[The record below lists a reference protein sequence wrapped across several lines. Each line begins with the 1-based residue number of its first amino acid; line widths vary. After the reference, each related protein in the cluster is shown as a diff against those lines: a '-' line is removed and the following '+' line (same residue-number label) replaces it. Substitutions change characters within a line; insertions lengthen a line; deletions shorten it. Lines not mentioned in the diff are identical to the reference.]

1 MMTGR
6 EVEFVRLYE
15 DLMHEVN
22 QRAGMEESNAFELE
36 RAAAKD
42 PRVRRNKKMLG
53 YIRDIRHLLQH
64 PQHKSD
70 GSALE
75 ISASFLEEVQNLLR
89 FLRMTETASKIGV
102 ARGKIYVAQPSETL
116 GTLADLMKQKGYSH
130 LPILDENDV
139 VVGVFNEAAVFDVL
153 WSQDE
158 LIIDRSTLLSDLLEH
173 CKLTDERT
181 EIFRFVK
188 PQTSH
193 DELVKSFRALGS
205 ANRRLGAVF
214 VTASG
219 KAKEPIQR
227 MITAWDVLPNQ

>member
-15 DLMHEVN
+15 ALMHEVN
-22 QRAGMEESNAFELE
+22 QRAGREGWKSFELD
-36 RAAAKD
+36 AAAEKD
-42 PRVRRNKKMLG
+42 ARVRRVRKMLG
-53 YIRDIRHLLQH
+53 YVRDIRHLLQH

-75 ISASFLEEVQNLLR
+75 ISAPFLEEVQNLLG
-89 FLRMTETASKIGV
+89 FLRKTETASTIGV

-116 GTLADLMKQKGYSH
+116 GKLADLMKQKGYSH
-130 LPILDENDV
+130 LPILDGDDV
-139 VVGVFNEAAVFDVL
+139 VVGLFNEAAVFDVL
-153 WSQDE
+153 WSQNE
-158 LIIDRSTLLSDLLEH
+158 LIIDRSTLLSVLLEH